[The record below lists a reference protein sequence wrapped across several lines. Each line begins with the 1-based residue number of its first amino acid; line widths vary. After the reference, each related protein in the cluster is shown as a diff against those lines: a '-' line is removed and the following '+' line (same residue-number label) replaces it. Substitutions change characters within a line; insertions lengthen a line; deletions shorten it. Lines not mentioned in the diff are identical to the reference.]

1 MSYHGNSDDGERNQ
15 ESIAQRRSWGEN
27 LTYYTGIGYLSGAV
41 LGAGK
46 GTIEGVKAFETGD
59 TLKLRVN
66 RVLNAGGLSGR
77 MFGNR
82 AGVIGL
88 LYAGMESGM
97 VAVRDVD
104 DVFNSVAAGL
114 GTGALFKA
122 ASGVR
127 MFVFFQ
133 RLWSPNITFPDL
145 LNDLGDAADSML
157 IVLRK
162 VVVCENF
169 VTVCENKDDSNV

>member
-1 MSYHGNSDDGERNQ
+1 MSYHGDDWERNRRLYNPYQ
-15 ESIAQRRSWGEN
+15 DLNLPTQTLYKLPTSPEYLFQEESIAQRRSWGRISPITPGSATFPAPSLVPE
-27 LTYYTGIGYLSGAV
+27 
-41 LGAGK
+41 
-46 GTIEGVKAFETGD
+46 KA
-59 TLKLRVN
+59 LLRV
-66 RVLNAGGLSGR
+66 GFSGR
-77 MFGNR
+77 MIGNR

-127 MFVFFQ
+127 
-133 RLWSPNITFPDL
+133 S
-145 LNDLGDAADSML
+145 AAFAGAIGGIAVGVAVAGKQAL
-157 IVLRK
+157 KRYVPI
-162 VVVCENF
+162 
-169 VTVCENKDDSNV
+169 

>member
-1 MSYHGNSDDGERNQ
+1 MGGESHLLHGDRLPF
-15 ESIAQRRSWGEN
+15 RRRFWCR
-27 LTYYTGIGYLSGAV
+27 
-41 LGAGK
+41 K

-77 MFGNR
+77 MIGNR

-97 VAVRDVD
+97 IAVRDVD
-104 DVFNSVAAGL
+104 DVSNSVAAGL

-127 MFVFFQ
+127 
-133 RLWSPNITFPDL
+133 S
-145 LNDLGDAADSML
+145 AAL
-157 IVLRK
+157 AGAIGGVAVGIAVARK
-162 VVVCENF
+162 QAL
-169 VTVCENKDDSNV
+169 KRYIPI